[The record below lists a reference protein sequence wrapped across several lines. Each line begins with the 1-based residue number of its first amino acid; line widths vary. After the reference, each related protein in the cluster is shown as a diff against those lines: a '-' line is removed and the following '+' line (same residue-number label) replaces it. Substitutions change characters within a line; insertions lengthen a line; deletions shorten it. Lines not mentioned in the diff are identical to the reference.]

1 MKKNIVAVLLVIA
14 LSTAAAFATNPDASD
29 SFQVETS
36 VSGKHG
42 LKLVAPGT
50 VTPTNYGQFNLLSDA
65 TPTSFTINDD
75 NYKTDDLVARKMIA
89 MSNNRTGYVVTMSA
103 SAMAS
108 PLTSGSAYINYIVK
122 AGGATVITD
131 NGTVVNAAAN
141 VYTSA
146 TELSTLSIYATDVTI
161 TVNESNYEAAVTGT
175 YTGTVT
181 FNLKAN

>member
-14 LSTAAAFATNPDASD
+14 LSTAAAFAADAS
-29 SFQVETS
+29 SEFQVQTQ
-36 VSGKHG
+36 VNGKHG

-50 VTPTNYGQFNLLSDA
+50 TTPTNYGQFNNLSEA
-65 TPTSFTINDD
+65 TPGTFTINDT
-75 NYKTDDLVARKMIA
+75 NYTTDDLVARKMVA

-108 PLTSGSAYINYIVK
+108 ALTSGSAYINYVVT
-122 AGGATVITD
+122 AGGATVTTSD
-131 NGTVVNAAAN
+131 ATVVDAAAA
-141 VYTSA
+141 VYSSPA
-146 TELSTLSIYATDVTI
+146 ELSSLDIYATDVAI

-181 FNLKAN
+181 FNLTAN